1 MGFAQAVELRD
12 DPDWRAGW
20 GGPSKR
26 VALLCCCSAA
36 ALLLLCSFS
45 PTLLS
50 LSHPLVP
57 LPPSCPS
64 PFLLQFDHSGK
75 FLAIGSCEIA
85 VHETKGWGKLVG
97 FAEPNSNLTG
107 VGFGAKAESIAGSSD
122 AGVVKLYGPA

>member
-1 MGFAQAVELRD
+1 ML
-12 DPDWRAGW
+12 
-20 GGPSKR
+20 
-26 VALLCCCSAA
+26 LLCCCSAA
-36 ALLLLCSFS
+36 ALLI
-45 PTLLS
+45 

-57 LPPSCPS
+57 HPPTCPT

>member
-1 MGFAQAVELRD
+1 MVVLTHRPHRRHRRRRRRRLLR
-12 DPDWRAGW
+12 
-20 GGPSKR
+20 
-26 VALLCCCSAA
+26 L
-36 ALLLLCSFS
+36 
-45 PTLLS
+45 
-50 LSHPLVP
+50 
-57 LPPSCPS
+57 
-64 PFLLQFDHSGK
+64 LLQFDHSGK